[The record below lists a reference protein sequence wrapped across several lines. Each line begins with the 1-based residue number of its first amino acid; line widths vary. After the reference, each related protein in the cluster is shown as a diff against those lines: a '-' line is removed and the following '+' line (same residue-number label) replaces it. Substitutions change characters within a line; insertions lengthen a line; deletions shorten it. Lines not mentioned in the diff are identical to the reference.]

1 MCLSMRSGYSRALAA
16 SCAGCPPVFLCMSF
30 YTTHLQ
36 TVCSQD
42 VKDDGEP
49 LLNHQLVL
57 YSPPQFLQPF
67 HEKEKRLVF
76 GGREWVIEQDWESVG
91 VAAVVW
97 EPVSASLP
105 SLLLS
110 PSPSSSSS
118 PSPSPSLVLSIIYTI
133 YIHSGSC
140 TVSPSGV
147 FDL

>member
-1 MCLSMRSGYSRALAA
+1 MVPNILEYPVYEVWVLEST
-16 SCAGCPPVFLCMSF
+16 GCPPVFLCMSF
-30 YTTHLQ
+30 YTTNLQ
-36 TVCSQD
+36 IVCSQD

-67 HEKEKRLVF
+67 HEKQKRLVF

-110 PSPSSSSS
+110 PSSSSF
-118 PSPSPSLVLSIIYTI
+118 PSPFLPSPLHLHLPLPLS
-133 YIHSGSC
+133 
-140 TVSPSGV
+140 
-147 FDL
+147 F